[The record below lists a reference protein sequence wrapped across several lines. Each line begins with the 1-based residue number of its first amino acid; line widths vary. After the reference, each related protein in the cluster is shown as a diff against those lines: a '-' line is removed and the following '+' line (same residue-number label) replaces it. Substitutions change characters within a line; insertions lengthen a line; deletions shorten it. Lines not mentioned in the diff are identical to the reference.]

1 MPGAK
6 PTTEPMTETILP
18 ASSAIAFRAPR
29 LRVRNAEPWLYLA
42 PALAVL
48 IVWTYVPLL
57 EAFDLSF
64 YQWNM
69 LPRAKPRYVGFDNYA
84 NLLSLPDMQQAVINT
99 VLYTIGLLP
108 LSVGVPLA
116 VALLTARL
124 DGPMRTLYRGLIFVP
139 MIVAPIVAA
148 IVWRWLLNE
157 DHGLVNAWIVALG
170 FDAVGFLRDPDV
182 ALWTLVWITGW
193 KLMGFSTLLFA
204 AADSAVSPSYV
215 EAARMDGASAWQ
227 IVRDIRMPLL
237 SPTILLLTMM
247 TILFGAQW
255 SFVYINALTGGGPLR
270 STTNVYFLMWEYGF
284 KTMSAG
290 WSTAAGVLVF
300 LAFGLIALVC
310 LALMKRLAVYDE

>member
-1 MPGAK
+1 MTD
-6 PTTEPMTETILP
+6 TTLP
-18 ASSAIAFRAPR
+18 ANPAAAFRLPR
-29 LRVRNAEPWLYLA
+29 LRLRHAEPWLYLA

-48 IVWTYVPLL
+48 VLWTYIPLL
-57 EAFDLSF
+57 EAFELSF

-69 LPRAKPRYVGFDNYA
+69 LPRSQPRYVGFDNYA
-84 NLLSLPDMQQAVINT
+84 NLIALPDMRQAVTNT
-99 VLYTIGLLP
+99 ILYTIGLLP

-124 DGPMRTLYRGLIFVP
+124 SGPMRNLYRALIFVP

-148 IVWRWLLNE
+148 IIWRWLLNE
-157 DHGLVNAWIVALG
+157 DHGLVNAWIGALG
-170 FDAVGFLRDPDV
+170 FDAIGFLRDPDV

-193 KLMGFSTLLFA
+193 KLIGFSTLLFA
-204 AADSAVSPSYV
+204 AADSAISPSYI
-215 EAARMDGASAWQ
+215 EAAHMDGASPWQ
-227 IVRDIRMPLL
+227 IIRDIRLPLL

>member
-1 MPGAK
+1 M
-6 PTTEPMTETILP
+6 
-18 ASSAIAFRAPR
+18 PR
-29 LRVRNAEPWLYLA
+29 LRLRAVEPWFYLA

-48 IVWTYVPLL
+48 VVWTYLPLL
-57 EAFDLSF
+57 QAFELSF

-69 LPRAKPRYVGFDNYA
+69 LPRSQPRFVGFDNYA
-84 NLLSLPDMQQAVINT
+84 NLLTLPDMRQAVINT
-99 VLYTIGLLP
+99 ILYTLGLLP

-124 DGPMRTLYRGLIFVP
+124 SGRLRNLYRSLIFVP

-148 IVWRWLLNE
+148 IIWRWLLNE
-157 DHGLVNAWIVALG
+157 DHGLVNTWLQAIG
-170 FDAVGFLRDPDV
+170 FDAIGFLRDPDV

-193 KLMGFSTLLFA
+193 KLIGFSTLLFA
-204 AADSAVSPSYV
+204 AADSAINPSYI
-215 EAARMDGASAWQ
+215 EAAQMDGAKSWQ
-227 IVRDIRMPLL
+227 IVRDIRLPLL
-237 SPTILLLTMM
+237 SPTILLLSMM

-284 KTMSAG
+284 KTMAAG

-300 LAFGLIALVC
+300 LVFGLIALGC
-310 LALMKRLAVYDE
+310 LALMRRLAVYDE

>member
-1 MPGAK
+1 
-6 PTTEPMTETILP
+6 MTDTALSFP
-18 ASSAIAFRAPR
+18 ASRRRLPR
-29 LRVRNAEPWLYLA
+29 LRLNVVEPWLYLA
-42 PALAVL
+42 PALALV
-48 IVWTYVPLL
+48 IIWTYLPLL
-57 EAFDLSF
+57 QAFELSF

-69 LPRAKPRYVGFDNYA
+69 LPRSQPRYVGLDNYR

-99 VLYTIGLLP
+99 VLYTVGLLP
-108 LSVGVPLA
+108 LSVGVPLV
-116 VALLTARL
+116 VALLTSRL
-124 DGPMRTLYRGLIFVP
+124 SGPLRNFYRALIFVP

-157 DHGLVNAWIVALG
+157 DHGLINSMLANVG
-170 FDAVGFLRDPDV
+170 FETIGFLRDPDV

-193 KLMGFSTLLFA
+193 KFMGFSTLLFA
-204 AADSAVSPSYV
+204 AADSAINPSYT
-215 EAARMDGASAWQ
+215 EAARMDGASHRQ
-227 IVRDIRMPLL
+227 IIRDIRLPLL

-284 KTMSAG
+284 RTMAAG

-300 LAFGLIALVC
+300 LAFGMIALAC
-310 LALMKRLAVYDE
+310 LALMKKFAVYDE

>member
-1 MPGAK
+1 MSDAALSANS
-6 PTTEPMTETILP
+6 MSVRSLP
-18 ASSAIAFRAPR
+18 RVR
-29 LRVRNAEPWLYLA
+29 LRVAEPWFYLT

-48 IVWTYVPLL
+48 VVWTYVPLL
-57 EAFDLSF
+57 QAFELSF

-69 LPRAKPRYVGFDNYA
+69 LPRSQPRYVGLDNYV
-84 NLLSLPDMQQAVINT
+84 NLLTLPDMQQAVINT
-99 VLYTIGLLP
+99 AFYTIGLLP
-108 LSVGVPLA
+108 LSVGLPLV

-124 DGPMRTLYRGLIFVP
+124 NGPLRNLYRALIFVP

-157 DHGLVNAWIVALG
+157 DHGLANAWLDGMGVG
-170 FDAVGFLRDPDV
+170 TVGFLRDPDV

-193 KLMGFSTLLFA
+193 KLLGFSTLLFA
-204 AADSAVSPSYV
+204 AADSAINPSYI
-215 EAARMDGASAWQ
+215 EAARMDGASPWQ
-227 IVRDIRMPLL
+227 IVRDIRLPLL

-284 KTMSAG
+284 KTMAAG
-290 WSTAAGVLVF
+290 WSAAAGVLVF
-300 LAFGLIALVC
+300 TIFGLVAIAC

>member
-1 MPGAK
+1 
-6 PTTEPMTETILP
+6 MTDTALSIP
-18 ASSAIAFRAPR
+18 ASGRRLPR
-29 LRVRNAEPWLYLA
+29 LRLNVAEPWLYLA
-42 PALAVL
+42 PALALV
-48 IVWTYVPLL
+48 IIWTYLPLL
-57 EAFDLSF
+57 QAFELSF

-69 LPRAKPRYVGFDNYA
+69 LPRSQPRYVGLENYR

-99 VLYTIGLLP
+99 VLYTVGLLP
-108 LSVGVPLA
+108 LSVGVPLV
-116 VALLTARL
+116 VALLTSRL
-124 DGPMRTLYRGLIFVP
+124 SGPLRNFYRALIFVP

-157 DHGLVNAWIVALG
+157 DHGLINSMLANVG
-170 FDAVGFLRDPDV
+170 FETIGFLRDPDV

-193 KLMGFSTLLFA
+193 KFMGFSTLLFA
-204 AADSAVSPSYV
+204 AADSAINPSYT
-215 EAARMDGASAWQ
+215 EAARMDGASHRQ
-227 IVRDIRMPLL
+227 IIRDIRLPLL

-284 KTMSAG
+284 RTMAAG

-300 LAFGLIALVC
+300 LAFGMIALAC
-310 LALMKRLAVYDE
+310 LALMKKFAVYDE

>member
-1 MPGAK
+1 
-6 PTTEPMTETILP
+6 MTDTVLAVPHAVPRRALP
-18 ASSAIAFRAPR
+18 FR
-29 LRVRNAEPWLYLA
+29 LRAAEPWLYLV

-48 IVWTYVPLL
+48 VIWTYVPLL
-57 EAFDLSF
+57 KAFELSF

-69 LPRAKPRYVGFDNYA
+69 LPRSQPRYVGFDNYA
-84 NLLSLPDMQQAVINT
+84 NLLTLPDMRRAVVNT
-99 VLYTIGLLP
+99 VLYTLGLLP

-116 VALLTARL
+116 VALLTASL
-124 DGPMRTLYRGLIFVP
+124 KGPMRNVYRALIFVP

-157 DHGLVNAWIVALG
+157 DHGLVNAWLRGLG
-170 FDAVGFLRDPDV
+170 FDAVGFLRDPQV

-193 KLMGFSTLLFA
+193 KLIGFSTLLFA
-204 AADSAVSPSYV
+204 AADSAISPSYV
-215 EAARMDGASAWQ
+215 EAARMDGARPWQ
-227 IVRDIRMPLL
+227 ILRDIRLPLL

-255 SFVYINALTGGGPLR
+255 SFVYINALTGGGPLG
-270 STTNVYFLMWEYGF
+270 STTNVYYLMWEYGF
-284 KTMSAG
+284 MTMSAG

-300 LAFGLIALVC
+300 LVFGFIALAC

>member
-1 MPGAK
+1 
-6 PTTEPMTETILP
+6 MTDTVLS
-18 ASSAIAFRAPR
+18 ASSTVRALPR
-29 LRVRNAEPWLYLA
+29 LRLKTAEPWLYLA
-42 PALAVL
+42 PALAAL
-48 IVWTYVPLL
+48 MVWTYVPLL
-57 EAFDLSF
+57 QAFELSF

-69 LPRAKPRYVGFDNYA
+69 LPQSQPRYVGFGNYA
-84 NLLSLPDMQQAVINT
+84 NLLTLPDMRQAVINT
-99 VLYTIGLLP
+99 ILYTVGLLP
-108 LSVGVPLA
+108 LSVGVPIG

-124 DGPMRTLYRGLIFVP
+124 RGPLRNLYRALIFVP

-157 DHGLVNAWIVALG
+157 DHGLVNAWLNGLG
-170 FDAVGFLRDPDV
+170 FDTVGFLRDPDV

-193 KLMGFSTLLFA
+193 KLIGFSTLLFA
-204 AADSAVSPSYV
+204 AADSAINPSYI
-215 EAARMDGASAWQ
+215 EAARMDGARPWQ
-227 IVRDIRMPLL
+227 IVRDIRLPLL

-284 KTMSAG
+284 KTMAAG

-300 LAFGLIALVC
+300 AVFGLIAIAC
-310 LALMKRLAVYDE
+310 LALTKRLAVYDE

>member
-1 MPGAK
+1 MPTFAA
-6 PTTEPMTETILP
+6 EMTNIALSN
-18 ASSAIAFRAPR
+18 ASWQKRWIPR
-29 LRVRNAEPWLYLA
+29 LRLRAVEPWFYLA
-42 PALAVL
+42 PTLAVL
-48 IVWTYVPLL
+48 VVWTYVPLL
-57 EAFDLSF
+57 QAFELSF

-69 LPRAKPRYVGFDNYA
+69 LPRSQPRFIGFDNYA
-84 NLLSLPDMQQAVINT
+84 NLLTLPDMRQAVINT
-99 VLYTIGLLP
+99 ILYTLGLLP

-124 DGPMRTLYRGLIFVP
+124 SGPLRNLYRSLIFVP

-157 DHGLVNAWIVALG
+157 DHGLVNTWLQAVG
-170 FDAVGFLRDPDV
+170 FDAIGFLRDPDV

-193 KLMGFSTLLFA
+193 KLIGFSTLLFA
-204 AADSAVSPSYV
+204 AADSAISPSYI
-215 EAARMDGASAWQ
+215 EAARMDGANSWQ
-227 IVRDIRMPLL
+227 IVRDIRLPLL
-237 SPTILLLTMM
+237 SPTILLLSMM

-284 KTMSAG
+284 KTMAAG

-300 LAFGLIALVC
+300 LVFGLIALGC
-310 LALMKRLAVYDE
+310 LALMRRLAVYDE